1 MLNIENKL
9 YPSISHYLIVRVH
22 KQCPVLKHDKA
33 YGVISDGPNRFFS
46 VADSESRLMNLEQT
60 VFTKEK
66 TFLLQKQ

>member
-1 MLNIENKL
+1 MPGFENI
-9 YPSISHYLIVRVH
+9 
-22 KQCPVLKHDKA
+22 DKA